1 MSEAVSSL
9 HETTEAA
16 ARRHLD
22 RVKGLVDPVLDRV
35 LPLADEAPAELHG
48 AMRHLVLPGGKRL
61 RPALAVAACEAFGGA
76 AEAALPAAAAVELV
90 HSYSLVHDDLPCMD
104 DDDERRGL
112 PTVHVAFGEANA
124 LLAGDALQALA
135 FEVLA
140 GARAAPAVVQG
151 AVADLARAAGSRN
164 LVGGQVL
171 DLAFSS
177 GGADEAARV
186 EGVHLRKSAAL
197 IAASCTLGAGFA
209 GAGARAL
216 EDLQAFGLELGIAFQ
231 IADDL
236 LDAEEGDEPCSSVR
250 VLGCEGARHRAESLL
265 EGALSRIA
273 ELGEGADTLRKL
285 ARFAVRR
292 DR

>member
-9 HETTEAA
+9 HETTAA
-16 ARRHLD
+16 LARRHLD
-22 RVKGLVDPVLDRV
+22 RVKGLVDPFLDRV
-35 LPLADEAPAELHG
+35 LPPADEAPAELHA

-61 RPALAVAACEAFGGA
+61 RPALAVAACEALGGSC
-76 AEAALPAAAAVELV
+76 EAALPGAAAVELI
-90 HSYSLVHDDLPCMD
+90 HSYSLVHDDRPCMD
-104 DDDERRGL
+104 DDVERRGQ
-112 PTVHVAFGEANA
+112 PTVHVAFGEATA

-140 GARAAPAVVQG
+140 RAHCDPAAVQG
-151 AVADLARAAGSRN
+151 ALADLAHAAGSRN

-171 DLAFSS
+171 DLAFSA
-177 GGADEAARV
+177 GGADEAHRV
-186 EGVHLRKSAAL
+186 EDVHRKKSAAL
-197 IAASCTLGAGFA
+197 IAAACALGARFA
-209 GAGARAL
+209 GADAGRL
-216 EDLQAFGLELGIAFQ
+216 EGLRDFGLDLGVAFQ

-250 VLGCEGARHRAESLL
+250 VLGSEAARQRAESLL
-265 EGALSRIA
+265 EQALARI
-273 ELGEGADTLRKL
+273 EDLGESADTLRKL